1 MILAELYNLEESSGY
16 SLEGSFTP
24 DLVFSKYWLMRELDQ
39 IQPEISVAYVLGAW
53 YCNLA
58 LYLRRYQHPQVD
70 RIINVE
76 TNPEYLRTG
85 REILRAAAAGAS
97 GIEYMLADANDLDYR
112 QLDSNSVVINTS
124 LTDMTGEAWFDNI
137 PAGTLVVLQARD
149 HDPGRQFRSPDDIQS
164 AFPLS
169 QVLYSG
175 SLGLQDPETEYSR
188 FMTIGRR

>member
-1 MILAELYNLEESSGY
+1 MILSELYNLEESSGY
-16 SLEGSFTP
+16 SLKGSFTP

-85 REILRAAAAGAS
+85 REILRAAGAS

>member
-1 MILAELYNLEESSGY
+1 MILSELYNLEESSGY

-85 REILRAAAAGAS
+85 REILRAAGAS

>member
-1 MILAELYNLEESSGY
+1 MILAELYNLDESSGY

-85 REILRAAAAGAS
+85 REILRAAGAD
-97 GIEYMLADANDLDYR
+97 GIEYMLADANDLNYR

-124 LTDMTGEAWFDNI
+124 LTDMAGEAWFDNI
-137 PAGTLVVLQARD
+137 PVGTLVVLQARD

-175 SLGLQDPETEYSR
+175 SLSLQDPETEYSR